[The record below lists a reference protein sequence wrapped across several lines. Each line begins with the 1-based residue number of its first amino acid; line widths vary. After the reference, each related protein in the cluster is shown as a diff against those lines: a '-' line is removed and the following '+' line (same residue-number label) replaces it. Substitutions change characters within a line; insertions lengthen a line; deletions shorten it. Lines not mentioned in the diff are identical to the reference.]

1 MINITNWA
9 YYPNPKYTHDES
21 MDVLLN
27 KDDLTIRL
35 VLWKN
40 FPDHERSVK
49 KDFTE
54 MNILGTGSISPHL
67 KKNYYR
73 QYKDAKNM
81 LNP

>member
-40 FPDHERSVK
+40 FPDHERWVK

-54 MNILGTGSISPHL
+54 MNIQNVPIYYPTS
-67 KKNYYR
+67 KKMQNF
-73 QYKDAKNM
+73 
-81 LNP
+81 